1 MILKTKHL
9 IIREFSI
16 NDVKELSVLLGNKEV
31 MHFSLS
37 GPLTFEQTRDCLQKK
52 ILEHY
57 ADFGFGL
64 WALIDNATKKLIGC
78 AGLMVQ
84 SVDGEDFVEL
94 GYRLDPKYWGKGLAS
109 EAVAAISQYAFNSL
123 ELNQLISIIDPSNI
137 RSLGVVTRLG
147 MHHWKNTVFH
157 NIPVQIYML
166 NKQHFQEK

>member
-16 NDVKELSVLLGNKEV
+16 NDIKELSVLLSNKEV

-37 GPLTFEQTRDCLQKK
+37 GPLTFEQTKDCLQKK
-52 ILEHY
+52 ILGHY
-57 ADFGFGL
+57 ADFSFGL
-64 WALIDNATKKLIGC
+64 WALIDSVTKKLIGC

-123 ELNQLISIIDPSNI
+123 TCKCLIKS
-137 RSLGVVTRLG
+137 
-147 MHHWKNTVFH
+147 
-157 NIPVQIYML
+157 
-166 NKQHFQEK
+166 